1 MKDMKL
7 ALLRGYNFFYFS
19 MFAMFL
25 SFLPLYFAEK
35 GISASEIGV
44 ILGTGSIIGVVSQ
57 PLWGMISDKYKKVKA
72 VLLILLAASIGLGMA
87 LFSISLMPAAFA
99 LTAAMYFFLMPADPL
114 TESMNYRLAEKAGVG
129 FGTVRMYGALG
140 YAVASYII
148 GYIGDRYGMGSFM
161 YLYAAYG
168 TVALLLCALLPE
180 TPAAGK
186 PVAWRDML
194 PFLKDKRTVQF
205 LLLVL
210 LIAIPHRM
218 NDSYVGLYV
227 QSLGG
232 GVRMVGLA
240 WFIMTL
246 AEVVFF
252 ALINRFIKPGRE
264 LQVISVAAAF
274 YVLRFAL
281 SAWWHSPAAIVW
293 LQLLQGVS
301 FVLFYAASIQY
312 LYTLIPEQWKA
323 TGQTILAML
332 LFGISSIISSTLGGL
347 LFDWI
352 GGPALY
358 ACMSALSFIGACCGL
373 LIQRNV
379 NQMKRIRGT

>member
-1 MKDMKL
+1 MKL
-7 ALLRGYNFFYFS
+7 FLLRGYNFFYFS

-35 GISASEIGV
+35 GISASEIGI
-44 ILGTGSIIGVVSQ
+44 ILGTGSMIGVVSQ
-57 PLWGMISDKYKKVKA
+57 PLWGMVSDKFKTVKS
-72 VLLILLAASIGLGMA
+72 VLLILLLASIGLGVV
-87 LFSISLMPAAFA
+87 LFSVSLTAAAFA

-114 TESMNYRLAEKAGVG
+114 TESMNYRLAEQAGVS
-129 FGTVRMYGALG
+129 FGSVRMYGALG

-148 GYIGDRYGMGSFM
+148 GYVGDEYGMGSFV
-161 YLYAAYG
+161 YVYAAYG
-168 TVALLLCALLPE
+168 IITLLLCAMLPE
-180 TPAAGK
+180 TPATGK

-194 PFLKDKRTVQF
+194 PFLRDKRTVQF

-232 GVRMVGLA
+232 GVGMVGLA

-252 ALINRFIKPGRE
+252 ALINRFIKPGKE
-264 LQVISVAAAF
+264 LRVISIAAGF
-274 YVLRFAL
+274 YVVRFAL
-281 SAWWHSPAAIVW
+281 SALWDNPAAIVW

-312 LYTLIPEQWKA
+312 LYTLIPEQWRA

-332 LFGISSIISSTLGGL
+332 LFGISSIISSTAGGW
-347 LFDWI
+347 LFDWV

-373 LIQRNV
+373 LIQRRS
-379 NQMKRIRGT
+379 K

>member
-1 MKDMKL
+1 MKL
-7 ALLRGYNFFYFS
+7 YLLRGYNFFYFS

-25 SFLPLYFAEK
+25 SFLPIYFAEK
-35 GISASEIGV
+35 GMTASEIGI

-57 PLWGMISDKYKKVKA
+57 PLWGMISDRYKTVKV
-72 VLLILLAASIGLGMA
+72 VLLILLAASICLGMV
-87 LFSISLMPAAFA
+87 LFSVSLMPAAFA
-99 LTAAMYFFLMPADPL
+99 LTAMMYFFLMPADPL
-114 TESMNYRLAEKAGVG
+114 TESMNYRIAERAGVS
-129 FGTVRMYGALG
+129 FGSVRMYGALG

-148 GYIGDRYGMGSFM
+148 GYIGDQYGMGSFAYM
-161 YLYAAYG
+161 YGIYG
-168 TVALLLCALLPE
+168 IVTLLLCAMLPE
-180 TPAAGK
+180 TPATGK
-186 PVAWRDML
+186 PVAWMDMV
-194 PFLKDKRTVQF
+194 PFFQDRRTVQF

-232 GVRMVGLA
+232 GVGMVGMA

-246 AEVVFF
+246 VEVAFF
-252 ALINRFIKPGRE
+252 ALIHRFIKPGKE
-264 LQVISVAAAF
+264 LLVISIAAGF

-281 SAWWHSPAAIVW
+281 SAWWDHPVAIVG

-332 LFGISSIISSTLGGL
+332 LFGISSIISSTVGGW

-379 NQMKRIRGT
+379 SQIKKGIRHPET

>member
-1 MKDMKL
+1 MRIV
-7 ALLRGYNFFYFS
+7 LLRGYNFFYFS

-57 PLWGMISDKYKKVKA
+57 PLWGMISDKYKTVKV
-72 VLLILLAASIGLGMA
+72 VLLILLIASIGLGMA

-114 TESMNYRLAEKAGVG
+114 TESMNYRLAEQAGIG

-148 GYIGDRYGMGSFM
+148 GFIGDRYGMSSFM
-161 YLYAAYG
+161 YLFAAYG
-168 TVALLLCALLPE
+168 ALAFLLCAMLPE

-186 PVAWRDML
+186 PVAWRDMR

-232 GVRMVGLA
+232 GVGMVGLA

-252 ALINRFIKPGRE
+252 ALINRFIKPGKE
-264 LQVISVAAAF
+264 LQVISIAALF

-281 SAWWHSPAAIVW
+281 SAWLDNSVAIVW

-332 LFGISSIISSTLGGL
+332 LFGISSIISSTVGGW

-373 LIQRNV
+373 LIKRNV
-379 NQMKRIRGT
+379 NQMKRIRAT

>member
-1 MKDMKL
+1 MKL
-7 ALLRGYNFFYFS
+7 YLLRGYNFFYFS

-25 SFLPLYFAEK
+25 SFLPLYFSEK
-35 GISASEIGV
+35 GISASEIGM
-44 ILGTGSIIGVVSQ
+44 ILGTGSIIGVISQ
-57 PLWGMISDKYKKVKA
+57 PLWGMISDKYKTIKV
-72 VLLILLAASIGLGMA
+72 VLLILLTASIGLGIL
-87 LFSISLMPAAFA
+87 LFSVSLLSAAFA

-114 TESMNYRLAEKAGVG
+114 TESMNYRLAEKSGVS
-129 FGTVRMYGALG
+129 FGSIRMYGALG
-140 YAVASYII
+140 YAVSSYII
-148 GYIGDRYGMGSFM
+148 GYVGDQYGMESFV

-168 TVALLLCALLPE
+168 VITLVLCVSLPE

-194 PFLKDKRTVQF
+194 PFFRDKRTIQF

-210 LIAIPHRM
+210 LMAIPHRM

-232 GVRMVGLA
+232 GVGMVGLA

-252 ALINRFIKPGRE
+252 GLIHRFIRPGRE
-264 LQVISVAAAF
+264 LQIISLAGVVYVI
-274 YVLRFAL
+274 RFAL
-281 SAWWHSPAAIVW
+281 SAWWDDPVAIVW
-293 LQLLQGVS
+293 LQLLQGLS

-332 LFGISSIISSTLGGL
+332 LFGVSSIISSTVGGW

-352 GGPALY
+352 GGPGLY
-358 ACMSALSFIGACCGL
+358 VCMSVLSFIGVCCGL
-373 LIQRNV
+373 LIQN
-379 NQMKRIRGT
+379 NQKRIRGT

>member
-1 MKDMKL
+1 MKL
-7 ALLRGYNFFYFS
+7 ILLRGYNFFYFS

-25 SFLPLYFAEK
+25 SFLPIYFAEK
-35 GISASEIGV
+35 GITASEIGI
-44 ILGTGSIIGVVSQ
+44 ILGSGSVIGVVSQ
-57 PLWGMISDKYKKVKA
+57 PLWGMVSDKYKTVKA
-72 VLLILLAASIGLGMA
+72 VLLILLLASIALGMV
-87 LFSISLMPAAFA
+87 LFSVSLMPAAFA

-114 TESMNYRLAEKAGVG
+114 TESMNYRLAVRAGVS
-129 FGTVRMYGALG
+129 FGSVRMYGALG

-148 GYIGDRYGMGSFM
+148 GYVGDHYGMGSFV
-161 YLYAAYG
+161 YLYAGYG
-168 TVALLLCALLPE
+168 IITLLLCAMLPE

-186 PVAWRDML
+186 PVAWRDMV
-194 PFLKDKRTVQF
+194 PFFRDKRTVQF

-232 GVRMVGLA
+232 GVGMVGLA

-246 AEVVFF
+246 AEVAFF
-252 ALINRFIKPGRE
+252 ALINRFIKPGKE
-264 LQVISVAAAF
+264 LPVISIAAGF

-281 SAWWHSPAAIVW
+281 SAWWDDPVAIVW

-332 LFGISSIISSTLGGL
+332 LFGISSIISSTLGGW

-352 GGPALY
+352 GGQALY
-358 ACMSALSFIGACCGL
+358 ASMSVLSFIGACCGL
-373 LIQRNV
+373 LISRNV
-379 NQMKRIRGT
+379 SQTKRGIRAT